1 MKKVILAIAVAG
13 AAYAGT
19 VVTVNGKKIT
29 DQEVQEVLMQGTQGR
44 FDQLPAEK
52 KEELSQRVI
61 DGLISQE
68 LVYSDA
74 KKQGVLESTEYKN
87 ELAKVMERIQVQLAS
102 KVWEKRQF
110 EKIKVNEK
118 DIKAYFKANPEEFS
132 EKPKVRASHIL
143 LKTEAEANA
152 VTKELS
158 GLKNGALNAK
168 FAELAK
174 SKSTGPS
181 GPKGGDLGFF
191 GQGQMVPAFNDA
203 VFAMKK
209 GELTKK
215 PVKTQFGYHV
225 ILVTDKQDA
234 KNLSYDEVKGFIE
247 QKLKVEAFK
256 EQMQAK
262 MEELKKNAKIVY
274 TKK

>member
-1 MKKVILAIAVAG
+1 MKKVILAIAVAS

-44 FDQLPAEK
+44 YDQLPPEK
-52 KEELSQRVI
+52 KQELSQRVI

-68 LVYSDA
+68 LVFADA
-74 KKQGVLESTEYKN
+74 KKQGILESTEYKN

-110 EKIKVNEK
+110 DKIKVKEK
-118 DIKAYFKANPEEFS
+118 DIKAYFKANPAEFS
-132 EKPKVRASHIL
+132 EKSKVRASHIL

-181 GPKGGDLGFF
+181 GPKGGDLGLF

-209 GELTKK
+209 GEMTKK

-225 ILVTDKQDA
+225 ILVTDKQEA
-234 KNLSYDEVKGFIE
+234 KNLPYAEVKGFIE

-262 MEELKKNAKIVY
+262 MEELKKKAKISFP
-274 TKK
+274 KK

>member
-1 MKKVILAIAVAG
+1 MKKVILAIAIAS

-29 DQEVQEVLMQGTQGR
+29 EQEVQEVLMQGTQGR
-44 FDQLPAEK
+44 FDQLPPEK

-68 LVYSDA
+68 LVFSDA
-74 KKQGVLESTEYKN
+74 KKQGILESTEYKN

-110 EKIKVNEK
+110 DKIKVNEK

-132 EKPKVRASHIL
+132 EKSKVRASHIL

-181 GPKGGDLGFF
+181 GPKGGDLGLF

-209 GELTKK
+209 GEMTKK

-225 ILVTDKQDA
+225 ILVTDKQEA
-234 KNLSYDEVKGFIE
+234 KNLPYAEVKGFIE

-262 MEELKKNAKIVY
+262 MEELKKKAKISFA
-274 TKK
+274 KK

>member
-1 MKKVILAIAVAG
+1 MKKVILAIAVAS

-44 FDQLPAEK
+44 FDQLPPEK

-68 LVYSDA
+68 LVFSDA
-74 KKQGVLESTEYKN
+74 KKQGILESTEYKN

-110 EKIKVNEK
+110 DKIKVNEK
-118 DIKAYFKANPEEFS
+118 DIEAYFKANPAEFS
-132 EKPKVRASHIL
+132 EKSKVRASHIL

-152 VTKELS
+152 ITKELS
-158 GLKNGALNAK
+158 GLKDGALNAK

-191 GQGQMVPAFNDA
+191 GKGQMVPAFNDA

-209 GELTKK
+209 GEMTKK
-215 PVKTQFGYHV
+215 PVKTQFGHHV
-225 ILVTDKQDA
+225 ILVTDKQEA
-234 KNLSYDEVKGFIE
+234 KNLPYEEVKGFIE

-262 MEELKKNAKIVY
+262 MDELKKKAKISF

>member
-1 MKKVILAIAVAG
+1 MKKVILAIAVAS

-44 FDQLPAEK
+44 FDQLPPEK
-52 KEELSQRVI
+52 KQELSQRVI

-68 LVYSDA
+68 LVFSDA
-74 KKQGVLESTEYKN
+74 KKQGILESTEYKN

-110 EKIKVNEK
+110 DKIKVNEK

-132 EKPKVRASHIL
+132 EKSKVRASHIL

-181 GPKGGDLGFF
+181 GPKGGDLGLF

-209 GELTKK
+209 GEMTKK

-234 KNLSYDEVKGFIE
+234 KNLPYAEVKGFIE

-262 MEELKKNAKIVY
+262 MEELKKKAKISFP
-274 TKK
+274 KK

>member
-1 MKKVILAIAVAG
+1 MKKVILAIAVAS

-68 LVYSDA
+68 LVYTDA
-74 KKQGVLESTEYKN
+74 KKQGVLESTEYKS

-102 KVWEKRQF
+102 KVWEQREF
-110 EKIKVNEK
+110 DKIKVNEK
-118 DIKAYFKANPEEFS
+118 DVKAYFKANPEEFS
-132 EKPKVRASHIL
+132 EKEKVRASHIL
-143 LKTEAEANA
+143 LKTEAEANE

-234 KNLSYDEVKGFIE
+234 KNLSYGEVKGFIE

-262 MEELKKNAKIVY
+262 MQELKKNAKIVF

>member
-1 MKKVILAIAVAG
+1 MKKVILAIAVAS

-44 FDQLPAEK
+44 FDQLPPEK
-52 KEELSQRVI
+52 KQELSQRVI

-68 LVYSDA
+68 LVFSDA
-74 KKQGVLESTEYKN
+74 KKQGILESTEYKN

-110 EKIKVNEK
+110 DKIKVNEK

-132 EKPKVRASHIL
+132 EKSKVRASHIL

-181 GPKGGDLGFF
+181 GPKGGDLGLF

-209 GELTKK
+209 GEMTKK

-225 ILVTDKQDA
+225 ILVTDKQEA
-234 KNLSYDEVKGFIE
+234 KNLPYKEVKGFIE

-262 MEELKKNAKIVY
+262 MEELKKKAKISFP
-274 TKK
+274 KK

>member
-1 MKKVILAIAVAG
+1 MKKVILAIAVAS

-44 FDQLPAEK
+44 FDQLPPEK

-68 LVYSDA
+68 LVFADA
-74 KKQGVLESTEYKN
+74 KKQGILESTEYKN

-110 EKIKVNEK
+110 DKIKVNEK

-132 EKPKVRASHIL
+132 EKSKVRASHIL
-143 LKTEAEANA
+143 VKTEAEANA
-152 VTKELS
+152 ITKELS

-191 GQGQMVPAFNDA
+191 GPGQMVPAFNDA

-209 GELTKK
+209 GEMTKK

-225 ILVTDKQDA
+225 ILVTDKQEA
-234 KNLSYDEVKGFIE
+234 KNLPYKEVKGFIE

-262 MEELKKNAKIVY
+262 MDELKKKANSSFAK
-274 TKK
+274 K

>member
-1 MKKVILAIAVAG
+1 MKKVILAIAVAS

-19 VVTVNGKKIT
+19 VVTVNGKKIS

-68 LVYSDA
+68 LVFADA
-74 KKQGVLESTEYKN
+74 KKQGILESTEYKN
-87 ELAKVMERIQVQLAS
+87 ELANVMERIQVQLAS

-110 EKIKVNEK
+110 DKIKVNEK
-118 DIKAYFKANPEEFS
+118 DVKAYFKAHPEEFS
-132 EKPKVRASHIL
+132 EKSKVRASHIL
-143 LKTEAEANA
+143 LKTETEANA
-152 VTKELS
+152 VTKELAA
-158 GLKNGALNAK
+158 LKNGALNAK

-225 ILVTDKQDA
+225 ILVTDKQEA
-234 KNLSYDEVKGFIE
+234 KNLPYEEVKGFIE
-247 QKLKVEAFK
+247 QKLKVESFK
-256 EQMQAK
+256 EQMQVK
-262 MEELKKNAKIVY
+262 MQELKKNAKISF